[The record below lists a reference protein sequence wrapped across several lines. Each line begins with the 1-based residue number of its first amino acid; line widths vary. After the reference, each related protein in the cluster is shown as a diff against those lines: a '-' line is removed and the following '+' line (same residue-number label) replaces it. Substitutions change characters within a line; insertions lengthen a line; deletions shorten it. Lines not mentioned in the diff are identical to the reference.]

1 MENLLNNTQAAEILG
16 ISPHSLRRYVALR
29 LIPYTRVGKRLIR
42 FRLTDLENYLARQTV
57 PARRREVE

>member
-42 FRLTDLENYLARQTV
+42 FRLTDLENCLARQTV